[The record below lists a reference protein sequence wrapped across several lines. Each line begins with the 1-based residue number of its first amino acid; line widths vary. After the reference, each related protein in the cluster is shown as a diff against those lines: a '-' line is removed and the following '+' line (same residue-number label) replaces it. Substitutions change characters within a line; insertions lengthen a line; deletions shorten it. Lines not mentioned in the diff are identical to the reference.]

1 MMALLPII
9 LFVTTDIYEKVKIR
23 LTIKMND
30 EKIDMIANVI
40 KSLLA
45 FRVYA
50 DNRPKTL
57 RFTSQPRFMS
67 IGKCIVGCIFN
78 SIGLIITREIPCILL
93 YLCYYLILCF
103 ILVI

>member
-1 MMALLPII
+1 
-9 LFVTTDIYEKVKIR
+9 
-23 LTIKMND
+23 MND

-40 KSLLA
+40 KMLLA
-45 FRVYA
+45 FRVYV

-57 RFTSQPRFMS
+57 RFFTDTHVEFR
-67 IGKCIVGCIFN
+67 KCIVGCIFN
-78 SIGLIITREIPCILL
+78 SVGLIITREIPCILL